1 MVKCWFVMSEIV
13 GSSPIPGAMKNIKVY
28 LNESLNI

>member
-13 GSSPIPGAMKNIKVY
+13 GSSPIPGAIKNINVY
-28 LNESLNI
+28 LNDNIKI